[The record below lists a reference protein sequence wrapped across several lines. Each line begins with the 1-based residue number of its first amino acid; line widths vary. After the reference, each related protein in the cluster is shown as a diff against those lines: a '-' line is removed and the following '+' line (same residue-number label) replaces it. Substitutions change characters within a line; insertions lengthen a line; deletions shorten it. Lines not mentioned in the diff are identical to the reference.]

1 VSSLENTAAI
11 RYFDFFIKK
20 LGKLINVLKE
30 EDLAM
35 IAAQQILVQFG
46 PNENLQQDKLFSL
59 LPGYIPDYCLTASD
73 KALSRWATL
82 VSQAY
87 KKVRAKLFSIK

>member
-1 VSSLENTAAI
+1 MILQ
-11 RYFDFFIKK
+11 IKR
-20 LGKLINVLKE
+20 LINLLNARFNFKE

-46 PNENLQQDKLFSL
+46 PNENLQQEKLFSL
-59 LPGYIPDYCLTASD
+59 LPGFIPDYCLTASD
-73 KALSRWATL
+73 KALARWATL

-87 KKVRAKLFSIK
+87 KKVS